1 MVVAAMMLLAG
12 PLRAQQED
20 TPRLTANAPGK
31 TLCALQIHATGFRND
46 QGRAG
51 GTVFASSDGWSEA
64 TAKAVVH
71 GGFPIANHEAT
82 EVFQVPAGK
91 YGVAVIHD
99 ENSNHKLDRNF
110 LGIPKEG
117 FGFANNPKVLLT
129 APSFET
135 ATVQVSCPLTRIEV
149 RLIYK

>member
-1 MVVAAMMLLAG
+1 MLLAS
-12 PLRAQQED
+12 PLGAQQED
-20 TPRLTANAPGK
+20 TARYTASAPGK
-31 TLCALQIHATGFRND
+31 PLCSLQIHVTGFRNEK
-46 QGRAG
+46 GHAG
-51 GTVFASSDGWSEA
+51 GTVFSSSDGWPEA

-71 GGFPIANHEAT
+71 GGFPIEGHQAT
-82 EVFQVPAGK
+82 EIFQVPAGK

-129 APSFET
+129 PPSFET
-135 ATVQVSCPLTRIEV
+135 AAVQVSCPVTQIEV